1 MYEVNK
7 HRHEEFVK
15 RKAKKKKKM
24 ETGLNFEKL
33 TADNYPIWRHRMKAL
48 LVTKGIEKAVIEK
61 EHESSEQALALMC
74 LCVTNDYVDMIA
86 QSENAHSAWAALEE
100 IHAGQTAARRLS
112 LRKELTNLSKSP
124 TESMIGYIMRAKHIC
139 SSLKTIDGS
148 VTNTQLI
155 DAILAGLPNE
165 YSNKVDML
173 ATIEETDMLK
183 IQNQLL
189 QAESMV
195 SAKETSKGQV
205 AFVAQ
210 TRKPKLNCSYCGRTG
225 HTRERCWYL
234 NGLPKHLQ
242 KEPKQEQDDK
252 TFAFV
257 THALTCGSATTLEN
271 VWIIDSGATTHV
283 CSNYNLLKNGTNQT
297 DPQQILVGNGQ
308 VVSATEYGFASI
320 QPELEIRNVLFCPE
334 LKVNLLSVN
343 KLIEDGYD
351 VYFTND
357 ECSIW
362 KGKQKIICTQKRNNL
377 YLVEPKME
385 LLFSTMELHR
395 KLAHFGDMTKL
406 KGTVDGVNEKD
417 LKKIDNC
424 DICIQAKQTRNMIER
439 RKGEHAAEVGELLHI
454 DLMGPITPLGRNGE
468 RYIITILDEKSKLGF
483 SKALQHKS
491 DAACVIKAVI
501 KILERQTERTVKIV
515 RSDRGTEFLNKD
527 LQYFLQD
534 SGILQQ
540 TSAPYTPEQNGNA
553 ERFNRTLIEKVR
565 AVLLESKLEKSFWP
579 HAVEFCSYVRNR
591 VPCKPHCKTPMEV
604 AFGQKPNV
612 SQMHI
617 FGEECFVLKT
627 AAEKSGKLDAKSK
640 RGIFLGY
647 EAGTKD
653 TYKVMCDN
661 KLILSR
667 NVRFTG
673 LPKEKLQTELPEN
686 VQPEDLSYA
695 TGCDDVHPPTCED
708 ALGCGDTEA
717 TNNTV
722 AGEPTQLESTEISET
737 HDRRYPTRERKKPQN
752 YWLANVCLAE
762 PQSLRDALSGPQKED
777 WMLALHDE
785 ISSLQKH
792 NVFDVVDRQPG
803 IKSLP
808 CKWVFK
814 IKYDQHGNVQRF
826 KARLVAKGFKQVT
839 GIDFNETFAPV
850 ARQSTLRLLL
860 TIAAVKN
867 WEIQNVDIKTA
878 FLNGDLEEDIYMD
891 IPPGFDVPG
900 KVWKLRKT
908 LYGLKQAPRAW
919 HLKLTDKLENMGF
932 VCSTADPGLYCAG
945 DFLLMV
951 YVDDLLLCGDGKE
964 SVERIKTLLLEEFEG
979 RDLGATEHFLGIK
992 IQRDRQNGTV
1002 FLSQENY
1009 VENVL
1014 QRFRMDTCHSVST
1027 PLDLGTKWNVPTDTA
1042 EVNFPYQELVGCL
1055 MYLAVSTR
1063 PDIAYVTNCLA
1074 RYVSAPTTTHI
1085 AIAKRVLKYLQG
1097 SKSLGLLLGSHNQN
1111 LLEGYCD
1118 ANYGSCEVTRRSTT
1132 GYLFTFSGSLIS
1144 WQTKLQK
1151 TVATSTT
1158 EAEYMAAAA
1167 AAKEALY
1174 LRKILLDVGFGA
1186 KCITIHCDNQGAV
1199 NLTKNALTVSRTKH
1213 VDIAH
1218 HFVRNRVSR
1227 GELQIQYI
1235 HSSDQLADFLTKAL
1249 GPTKLQTAIQKLA
1262 LIQDQ
1267 ATSRGEC

>member
-1 MYEVNK
+1 
-7 HRHEEFVK
+7 
-15 RKAKKKKKM
+15 
-24 ETGLNFEKL
+24 
-33 TADNYPIWRHRMKAL
+33 
-48 LVTKGIEKAVIEK
+48 
-61 EHESSEQALALMC
+61 
-74 LCVTNDYVDMIA
+74 
-86 QSENAHSAWAALEE
+86 
-100 IHAGQTAARRLS
+100 
-112 LRKELTNLSKSP
+112 
-124 TESMIGYIMRAKHIC
+124 
-139 SSLKTIDGS
+139 
-148 VTNTQLI
+148 
-155 DAILAGLPNE
+155 
-165 YSNKVDML
+165 
-173 ATIEETDMLK
+173 
-183 IQNQLL
+183 
-189 QAESMV
+189 
-195 SAKETSKGQV
+195 
-205 AFVAQ
+205 
-210 TRKPKLNCSYCGRTG
+210 
-225 HTRERCWYL
+225 
-234 NGLPKHLQ
+234 
-242 KEPKQEQDDK
+242 
-252 TFAFV
+252 
-257 THALTCGSATTLEN
+257 
-271 VWIIDSGATTHV
+271 
-283 CSNYNLLKNGTNQT
+283 
-297 DPQQILVGNGQ
+297 
-308 VVSATEYGFASI
+308 
-320 QPELEIRNVLFCPE
+320 
-334 LKVNLLSVN
+334 
-343 KLIEDGYD
+343 
-351 VYFTND
+351 
-357 ECSIW
+357 
-362 KGKQKIICTQKRNNL
+362 
-377 YLVEPKME
+377 
-385 LLFSTMELHR
+385 
-395 KLAHFGDMTKL
+395 
-406 KGTVDGVNEKD
+406 
-417 LKKIDNC
+417 
-424 DICIQAKQTRNMIER
+424 
-439 RKGEHAAEVGELLHI
+439 
-454 DLMGPITPLGRNGE
+454 
-468 RYIITILDEKSKLGF
+468 
-483 SKALQHKS
+483 
-491 DAACVIKAVI
+491 
-501 KILERQTERTVKIV
+501 
-515 RSDRGTEFLNKD
+515 
-527 LQYFLQD
+527 
-534 SGILQQ
+534 
-540 TSAPYTPEQNGNA
+540 
-553 ERFNRTLIEKVR
+553 
-565 AVLLESKLEKSFWP
+565 
-579 HAVEFCSYVRNR
+579 
-591 VPCKPHCKTPMEV
+591 
-604 AFGQKPNV
+604 
-612 SQMHI
+612 
-617 FGEECFVLKT
+617 
-627 AAEKSGKLDAKSK
+627 
-640 RGIFLGY
+640 
-647 EAGTKD
+647 
-653 TYKVMCDN
+653 
-661 KLILSR
+661 
-667 NVRFTG
+667 
-673 LPKEKLQTELPEN
+673 
-686 VQPEDLSYA
+686 
-695 TGCDDVHPPTCED
+695 
-708 ALGCGDTEA
+708 
-717 TNNTV
+717 
-722 AGEPTQLESTEISET
+722 
-737 HDRRYPTRERKKPQN
+737 
-752 YWLANVCLAE
+752 
-762 PQSLRDALSGPQKED
+762 
-777 WMLALHDE
+777 MLALHDE